1 MKVER
6 VIVRQIS
13 FPLTTPYKLST
24 GNKVIF
30 DPFVVEV
37 QAGGK
42 TGWGECMVSVG
53 YTSESREGSWKV
65 LVEMATRLQ
74 GIEVDYGHEVVSS
87 FAAEYPGVSSAMYG
101 ALSMLLNE
109 PILKIIE
116 NTSVPLLAPCQ
127 AHDEGELREE
137 IETLLDQGF
146 KTLKI
151 KVGLDWRDDLDR
163 VQRIQSICAGR
174 ATLRLDANRAFTEK
188 DGIAFASRLTPEG
201 IELFEQP
208 CGSDDWAEN
217 AAVAAAST
225 VPVMLDESIYGLQ
238 DIDRAGA
245 IENVGFVKLKLKK
258 IGSVNQLV
266 AGLQHIRDCGM
277 TPVLGD
283 GVSLEIAC
291 WMEACVAAR
300 SIKNA
305 GEMNGFLK
313 ARSRLLEN
321 PLSFSNGSIQ
331 LPAGYWPKVDMD
343 ALSSHTIKEDIQYK
357 L

>member
-6 VIVRQIS
+6 ITVRQIS

-24 GNKVIF
+24 GNKVVF

-37 QAGGK
+37 EAGGE
-42 TGWGECMVSVG
+42 TGFGECMISPG
-53 YTSESREGSWKV
+53 YTSESREGSWQAA
-65 LVEMATRLQ
+65 VEMATRLQ
-74 GIEVDYGHEVVSS
+74 GVEVVCGHEVVRA
-87 FAAEYPGVSSAMYG
+87 FAADYPGVSSAMYG
-101 ALSMLLNE
+101 ALDMLVGE
-109 PILKIIE
+109 PILK
-116 NTSVPLLAPCQ
+116 TTADTFVPLLAPCQ

-137 IETLLDQGF
+137 IAGLLEQGF
-146 KTLKI
+146 RTLKI
-151 KVGLDWRDDLDR
+151 KVGFDWRDDLER
-163 VQRIQSICAGR
+163 VQKIQSICAGR

-188 DGIAFASRLTPEG
+188 DGVAFASRLMPDG

-217 AAVAAAST
+217 AAVAASST
-225 VPVMLDESIYGLQ
+225 VPVMLDESIYGLS

-258 IGSVNQLV
+258 IGSVSQLV
-266 AGLQHIRDCGM
+266 DGLQRIRDCGM

-291 WMEACVAAR
+291 WMEACVAAH
-300 SIKNA
+300 SIDNA

-321 PLSFSNGSIQ
+321 PLGFRNGSIH
-331 LPAGYWPKVDMD
+331 LPAGYWPRVDMD
-343 ALSSHTIKEDIQYK
+343 ALASHTIKEETHHNH
-357 L
+357 